1 MQTDDPGAVPALTA
15 AAAPPRDVTQLLAKA
30 SSGDQDAVSL
40 LFALVYDELRRM
52 AVSAMRAERA
62 DHTLQPTA
70 LVHEAYLRLAD
81 EPGAWT
87 GNRSY
92 FLAIASTAMR
102 RILVEHARGH
112 NAQKRGSGKAH
123 LSLDDIDA
131 AMPEQGE
138 PVDLVLLDD
147 ALARLSSIDP
157 RQGRIVE
164 LRFFGGLTV
173 EETATVVGISPRT
186 VKREWQMS
194 RAWLRR
200 EMARLDPGS
209 AGARE

>member
-1 MQTDDPGAVPALTA
+1 MLTGDPGDPAVTT
-15 AAAPPRDVTQLLAKA
+15 AAPPHHDVTQLLARA
-30 SSGDQDAVSL
+30 ASGDQDAVSS
-40 LFALVYDELRRM
+40 LFVVVYDELRRM
-52 AVSAMRAERA
+52 AVAVMRAERP

-87 GNRSY
+87 GNRAY

-102 RILVEHARGH
+102 RILVEHARSH

-123 LSLDDIDA
+123 LSLDDVDV
-131 AMPEQGE
+131 PTPGCGE
-138 PVDLVLLDD
+138 AVDLVMLDD
-147 ALARLSSIDP
+147 ALARLSALDP
-157 RQGRIVE
+157 RQGSIVE

-200 EMARLDPGS
+200 EMARLEPDS
-209 AGARE
+209 SR